1 MKIKD
6 ISSITVDNFRTN
18 WVFVVVTLEDGT
30 RGYGEST
37 LIGTET
43 AVAAIIALWSER
55 LIGQS
60 VLDAAVIQAN
70 LQRESYWL
78 TGPVMS
84 AALSA
89 LDIAIWD
96 AKARALD
103 VPLYALLGGRVRSR
117 IPVYANGW
125 YVGAKTP
132 AEFAAKAVSIVD
144 RGFRALKW
152 DPFGKAYQ
160 TMNRG
165 DINAS
170 MEYVAAVR
178 AAVGPDIDLMVEGH
192 GRFNVNTAIEIGRA
206 LEDFRVSWFE
216 EPIPPGRP
224 FEMAEVRRAVNVPIA
239 AGERCYSRFDVASL
253 VQARAVD
260 VLQPDIVH
268 IGGFSEMVL
277 VNGLA
282 DSFSLP
288 MVPHNPNGPVCH
300 AASMHMAMAWDA
312 MGSLE
317 IMVTDVPWRR
327 RIADE
332 GCTFRDGCLELSD
345 RPGLGLSLD
354 LDEAR
359 KFPYQPHALRH
370 FSGKLTNI
378 RPSDAEAWYDAA

>member
-6 ISSITVDNFRTN
+6 VSTFTVDNFRTN

-43 AVAAIIALWSER
+43 AVAPIIELWGER

-60 VLDAAVIQAN
+60 VLDVMAIQAR

-89 LDIAIWD
+89 LDIALWD

-103 VPLYALLGGRVRSR
+103 VPLYALLGGKVRDRV
-117 IPVYANGW
+117 PVYANGW

-132 AEFAAKAVSIVD
+132 AEFGEKARAIVD

-152 DPFGKAYQ
+152 DPFGAAYQ
-160 TMNRG
+160 TMSRPEINR
-165 DINAS
+165 A

-178 AAVGPDIDLMVEGH
+178 QVVGPDIDMMIEGH
-192 GRFNVNTAIEIGRA
+192 GRFNVNTAIEIARS
-206 LEDFRVSWFE
+206 LEEFKVSWFE

-239 AGERCYSRFDVASL
+239 AGERCYSRFDVAAL
-253 VQARAVD
+253 LQAKAVD
-260 VLQPDIVH
+260 VLQPDVVH

-277 VNGLA
+277 INGLV

-300 AASMHMAMAWDA
+300 AASMHMAMAWGS

-317 IMVTDVPWRR
+317 IMITDVPWRGD
-327 RIADE
+327 IADE
-332 GCTFRDGCLELSD
+332 ACTFRDGCLEIEE
-345 RPGLGLSLD
+345 RPGLGLTLNP
-354 LDEAR
+354 EEM
-359 KFPYQPHALRH
+359 KKYPYQAHALRH

-378 RPSDAEAWYDAA
+378 RPPDARAWYSVA